1 LTADL
6 LITTCQAIHAR
17 IYVVHMRRRR
27 SVRLRYIHKNRN
39 ANQMI
44 DISQNVD
51 YDRAIVGAAP
61 PLGWRRRRVGMAAR
75 WEVIEESALRHF
87 LDRVPGVGKSETRT
101 VRNETVVKSLKTI
114 NSAKLVIR
122 RP

>member
-1 LTADL
+1 
-6 LITTCQAIHAR
+6 
-17 IYVVHMRRRR
+17 
-27 SVRLRYIHKNRN
+27 
-39 ANQMI
+39 MI

-75 WEVIEESALRHF
+75 WEAIEQSALRQL

-122 RP
+122 RPLISMRYRQQCEIVPFAFRNGPFLHPNDLNG